1 MDFVGGIC
9 SEWFTFAFVEPGV
22 VFCCCGFYDAKDSL
36 CSICR
41 SGNDD
46 RIICICKVKEGVD
59 LAVKGGKRR
68 VFWCDERLVYI
79 MHDAAVNNEEE
90 VG

>member
-1 MDFVGGIC
+1 M
-9 SEWFTFAFVEPGV
+9 E
-22 VFCCCGFYDAKDSL
+22 DSP

-41 SGNDD
+41 SGDD
-46 RIICICKVKEGVD
+46 GCIICICKVKEGVD

-68 VFWCDERLVYI
+68 VFWCDECLFYI

-90 VG
+90 VGGEGAALSYA